1 MISKFELKMTLKS
14 SQCASVDFSEN
25 IILNWKCLCD
35 VLRVWV
41 PRSGR
46 CSNAHASSSNIHLL
60 KNFHGH
66 FELIIFYSIHIYV
79 VESKRGSLSWDPSR
93 RDGSKDRDEGDHRL
107 LDQAPGVSKGREGGG
122 SCLRNVRYKSM
133 CGKCL
138 HTEAAGA
145 WGQFILFFT
154 VSLQLSA
161 IDQSV
166 QSLSHS
172 RWQCYWVFNDR

>member
-93 RDGSKDRDEGDHRL
+93 RDGSKDRDEGDHCL

-122 SCLRNVRYKSM
+122 SCLRNVRYKRM
-133 CGKCL
+133 CGFDLNSVSVECSCCHVTSLLQKVVI
-138 HTEAAGA
+138 HTLDA
-145 WGQFILFFT
+145 
-154 VSLQLSA
+154 LSA
-161 IDQSV
+161 GRSPFF
-166 QSLSHS
+166 L
-172 RWQCYWVFNDR
+172 